1 MNKYAEKKDLV
12 LLRDDNVDYLYILMA
27 FILSVIFFV
36 LLLAKK
42 NSNEDDLLY
51 DYNIYFYASILSFII
66 YSYHKSFRLCRFL
79 IIILIIYF
87 LRKKIL

>member
-1 MNKYAEKKDLV
+1 MNKYEN
-12 LLRDDNVDYLYILMA
+12 RIDYLYILLA

-36 LLLAKK
+36 LILAKK

-66 YSYHKSFRLCRFL
+66 YSYQKSFRLCGFL

-87 LRKKIL
+87 LRNKIL

>member
-1 MNKYAEKKDLV
+1 MNKYIDKI
-12 LLRDDNVDYLYILMA
+12 DYLYIFLA
-27 FILSVIFFV
+27 FVLSVIFFV

-66 YSYHKSFRLCRFL
+66 YSYQKSFRLCGFV

-87 LRKKIL
+87 LRNKIL

>member
-1 MNKYAEKKDLV
+1 MNKYAEKKDPV

-66 YSYHKSFRLCRFL
+66 YSYHKSFRLCGFL

>member
-1 MNKYAEKKDLV
+1 MNKYAEKKAE
-12 LLRDDNVDYLYILMA
+12 NKIDYLYILLA
-27 FILSVIFFV
+27 FLLSVIFFV
-36 LLLAKK
+36 LLLTKK

-66 YSYHKSFRLCRFL
+66 YSYQKSFRLCQFL
-79 IIILIIYF
+79 IVILIIYF

>member
-42 NSNEDDLLY
+42 N
-51 DYNIYFYASILSFII
+51 
-66 YSYHKSFRLCRFL
+66 
-79 IIILIIYF
+79 
-87 LRKKIL
+87 